1 MSELF
6 PEARAAW
13 SRLNRAWLDMK
24 LARAELAVVE
34 AEYRRTM
41 ACLRLMR
48 HDAARRAAQDSESD
62 EF

>member
-6 PEARAAW
+6 PEASAAW

-24 LARAELAVVE
+24 LARAEIAVAK
-34 AEYRRTM
+34 AEHRRLM

-48 HDAARRAAQDSESD
+48 HDAAHRAAQDSER
-62 EF
+62 E